1 MRFLSYIECM
11 EKLQRLLIIS
21 LCLWS
26 GCAYAQPQT
35 ILASWYGGGEYL
47 GAHTSS
53 GQRFDPRALTAAH
66 RSFPFGT
73 KLHVTNLS
81 NHRSTVVVINDRG
94 PAAWTGRSL
103 DLSKAAAKE
112 LGMLQSGQAKVTIE
126 PMNQ

>member
-1 MRFLSYIECM
+1 MRTFH
-11 EKLQRLLIIS
+11 RLLIIC

-26 GCAYAQPQT
+26 GCVKAQPQT

-66 RSFPFGT
+66 RSLPFGT
-73 KLHVTNLS
+73 RLRVTNLS
-81 NHRSTVVVINDRG
+81 NHHTTIVVVNDRG

-103 DLSKAAAKE
+103 DLSKAAAME
-112 LGMLQSGQAKVTIE
+112 IGMINMGQARVTIE
-126 PMNQ
+126 EIKQ